1 MTNVGGILQV
11 ALCRSVGNRA
21 RVNPGAEHVHM
32 GTVVYMKAE
41 AGKTRV
47 HGTVE

>member
-1 MTNVGGILQV
+1 VTNVGGILQV
-11 ALCRSVGNRA
+11 VLCRSVGNRA
-21 RVNPGAEHVHM
+21 RVNPDVHM